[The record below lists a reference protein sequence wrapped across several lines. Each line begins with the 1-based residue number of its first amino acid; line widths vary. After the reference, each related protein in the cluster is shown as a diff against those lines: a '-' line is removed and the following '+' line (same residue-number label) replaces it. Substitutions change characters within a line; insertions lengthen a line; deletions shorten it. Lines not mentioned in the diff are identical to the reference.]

1 MKGELHL
8 MHYLLN
14 IYTPYLN
21 NTNVGLIGAL
31 RNFYCLSDEISV
43 SSYTPSA
50 TAATSPTASTIA
62 AL

>member
-1 MKGELHL
+1 MKGRASTRIYNHT
-8 MHYLLN
+8 

-21 NTNVGLIGAL
+21 NTNVGLIRAL
-31 RNFYCLSDEISV
+31 RNFYCLSNEISI

-50 TAATSPTASTIA
+50 TAATSTTASTIA